1 MFKNFSE
8 AVKEKG
14 ASVLEDMFKE
24 LDSQGSVRLESFES
38 NKTALIVVDMVNG
51 FVKEGALSSPRVLG
65 INDRTAQL
73 VNACRERKIE
83 MLAFCDS
90 HNECCQE
97 FASYPPHCV
106 MGTAEEEITEEIKRN
121 FSGTVIKKNS
131 TNGFIEPEFQK
142 WLDSRND
149 VESFI
154 ICGCCTDLC
163 VLQFALSLK
172 TDFNRRNLNKRVIVI
187 QSLCETYDGGSH
199 GGDISNLFAFYNMKT
214 NGIETPKDIDF

>member
-1 MFKNFSE
+1 MFKDFSE
-8 AVKEKG
+8 VMKENT
-14 ASVLEDMFKE
+14 ASVLTDMFKE
-24 LDSQGSVRLESFES
+24 IESQASIQLNSFE
-38 NKTALIVVDMVNG
+38 NEKTALIIVDMVNG
-51 FVKEGALSSPRVLG
+51 FVKEGALSSPRVLA
-65 INDRTAQL
+65 INERTAEL
-73 VNACRERKIE
+73 VKACKENKIE

-90 HNECCQE
+90 HNKDCQE
-97 FASYPPHCV
+97 FASYPPHCICETQEEKITSEIQKYFV
-106 MGTAEEEITEEIKRN
+106 GTE
-121 FSGTVIKKNS
+121 VKKNS

-142 WLDSRND
+142 WLENHNNI
-149 VESFI
+149 ENFI

-214 NGIETPKDIDF
+214 NGIEVPKDIVF